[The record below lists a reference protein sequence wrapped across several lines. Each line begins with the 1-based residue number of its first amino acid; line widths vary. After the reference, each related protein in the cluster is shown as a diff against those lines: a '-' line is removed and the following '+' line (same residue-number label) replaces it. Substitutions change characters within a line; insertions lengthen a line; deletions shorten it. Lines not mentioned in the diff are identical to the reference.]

1 MALYHS
7 QRQSVR
13 QNQALQARQI
23 ALSVMLQRSGEAF
36 EQALTQEARDNP
48 ALEIEERTR
57 CPRCGTRLNFGFCSL
72 CDALE
77 RGGKDGTPG
86 RWNIAVAQLA
96 AWSDGDWLDERDDVI
111 ERAQARE
118 SLAAWALRQLRA
130 ALPRED
136 FPIAAYLTGSLDDR
150 GFLTSSCADVADAL
164 HVDVARVERA
174 LAVLQTMDPPGVGSR
189 TVGERLLLQLAHLE
203 EQGSAPP
210 IARRMLERCLT
221 DLAQHRFDDIARA
234 LGVSVAEAREGWAF
248 IRERLSPYPGQAPDA
263 SAPGVN
269 GLWSEPGMIVPLW
282 PDVVFRRT
290 ETGYEAEVLERRRY
304 RLAVQPLYAE
314 LRAGE
319 GASGVSGRATAY
331 ATATSH
337 IQTYVARTEEF
348 LSLVQR
354 RWETLGVISSAL
366 IALQYDF
373 LERGTRYL
381 RPLTRTEVA
390 LRLKISES
398 TVSRAISGKY
408 ALLPTGRIVP
418 FEVFFDASLAI
429 KDRLIELVEGEDSAR
444 PLHDD
449 ELARLLDDQGVRLAT
464 RTVAKYREALGIAPP
479 RLRAILR
486 R

>member
-7 QRQSVR
+7 QRQSAR

-23 ALSVMLQRSGEAF
+23 ASSVMLQRTGEEF

-57 CPRCGTRLNFGFCSL
+57 CPRCGTRLNLGFCSI

-77 RGGKDGTPG
+77 RGAEDG
-86 RWNIAVAQLA
+86 AQDRRTA
-96 AWSDGDWLDERDDVI
+96 GDAQTSAWSDGDWLDERDDVMD
-111 ERAQARE
+111 RAQARE

-130 ALPRED
+130 ALPQED
-136 FPIAAYLTGSLDDR
+136 FSIAAYLTGSLDER
-150 GFLTSSCADVADAL
+150 GFLTISCADVAGAL
-164 HVDVARVERA
+164 HVNVSRVERA

-189 TVGERLLLQLAHLE
+189 TVVERLLLQLASFE

-210 IARRMLERCLT
+210 IVRRMIERCLP
-221 DLAQHRFDDIARA
+221 DLAQRRFGDIARA
-234 LGVSVAEAREGWAF
+234 LGVSVAEARAGWIF
-248 IRERLSPYPGQAPDA
+248 IRERLSPYPSQASDA

-269 GLWSEPGMIVPLW
+269 GLWSEPGVIVPLY

-290 ETGYEAEVLERRRY
+290 ATGYEAEVLEQRRY

-319 GASGVSGRATAY
+319 GASGVPGRATRNAS
-331 ATATSH
+331 ASTH
-337 IQTYVARTEEF
+337 IRTYVARTEEF

-354 RWETLGVISSAL
+354 RWETLGVISSTL

-381 RPLTRTEVA
+381 RPLTRTEIA

-398 TVSRAISGKY
+398 TVSRATSGKY

-418 FEVFFDASLAI
+418 FDVFFNASLAI

-449 ELARLLDDQGVRLAT
+449 ELARLLDGQGVRLAT

-479 RLRAILR
+479 HLRAVSR